1 MILQETLQ
9 YHIHIYSNYVTAG
22 NIAVYIHIYSNYD
35 TAGNIAI
42 LYSVAQQIHMGPLDK
57 M

>member
-9 YHIHIYSNYVTAG
+9 YYIHIYSNYDTAG
-22 NIAVYIHIYSNYD
+22 NIAIYIHIYSNYD

-42 LYSVAQQIHMGPLDK
+42 LYSHIQQL
-57 M
+57 